1 MRADTRSAPT
11 HRYMKTN
18 NISGFRYV
26 GEDYCPPAIKI
37 SLNQQ
42 HMRIQ
47 YPPVQIDKWIPYHE
61 FEITGRRGGLLSSR
75 NKMFLN
81 QQHMRTQDSP
91 VQINKLIPYHEFEI
105 QHVGEEYCP
114 PVIIKII
121 ESTIRADTRSAPTV
135 LKIQYFD
142 GECALLF
149 CV

>member
-1 MRADTRSAPT
+1 MQTQ
-11 HRYMKTN
+11 Y
-18 NISGFRYV
+18 
-26 GEDYCPPAIKI
+26 PPVQINKLI
-37 SLNQQ
+37 PYHEFEIMGCRGGLLSPRNKMFLNQQ
-42 HMRIQ
+42 HMRTQ
-47 YPPVQIDKWIPYHE
+47 DSPVQINKLIPYHE

-91 VQINKLIPYHEFEI
+91 EQINKLIPYHEFEI
-105 QHVGEEYCP
+105 QHVGEDYCS